1 MPANTPIKICSR
13 ASLLMGGEPISS
25 FEDGTSES
33 IVCEAMYED
42 IARASLTNFR
52 WRFATNQQVLN
63 RLSDDPTGRFDS
75 AYQIPSTALTVSAVT
90 VNDLPILFDTY
101 GDKIFCNASESE
113 TVIADYI
120 YRADEADWAPYFT
133 VAVEYTVA
141 AMLATSVAR
150 DPTLSQM
157 MEQKAEMMMIRAR
170 RLDSQ
175 RQTTRKLDTSRFIA
189 QRRS

>member
-1 MPANTPIKICSR
+1 
-13 ASLLMGGEPISS
+13 MGGEPISS

-42 IARASLTNFR
+42 LARASLTNFR
-52 WRFATNQQVLN
+52 WRFATNQRVLN
-63 RLSDDPTGRFDS
+63 RLSEDPTGRFDS
-75 AYQIPSTALTVSAVT
+75 AYQIPATALTISAVT
-90 VNDLPILFDTY
+90 VNEQPIRFDTY
-101 GDKIFCNASESE
+101 GDKIFCNASETE

-133 VAVEYTVA
+133 VAVEYAVA